1 MSKQAAPVVPPKIRA
16 RIALLVIALLFMYLL
31 LPRLG
36 DFSASWS
43 ALVDAKFGFVAVSMA
58 LVLGTYVAAAGT
70 YSLLAIKK
78 VQFFSTVLV
87 QVASAFTNRLLPA
100 GLGGLTINV
109 QYLRRSK
116 HTLVEALSVAGTNN
130 TLGLVGHGILLV
142 LLAIWSQGEIFS
154 KLHVPHL
161 FSNQW
166 LVLGVVLA
174 IVLANLV
181 VFKRLRHYIYE
192 LTDNVLINLF
202 KYRTHPLR
210 LLGSLLCS
218 LALTSLQVGVLYFCL
233 QAVGV
238 HLAIWSVFAAFTVG
252 ILAATATP
260 TPGGLGGAEA
270 GLVAGLL
277 SYGVASPEAL
287 ATALL
292 YRLLT
297 FWLPLLPG
305 LAVFLS
311 IRKRYL

>member
-1 MSKQAAPVVPPKIRA
+1 MSKSAAPVVPPKIRA

-43 ALVDAKFGFVAVSMA
+43 ALVDVKFGYVALGMV
-58 LVLGTYVAAAGT
+58 LVLGTYIAAAGT
-70 YSLLAIKK
+70 YRLLAVKK
-78 VQFFSTVLV
+78 VELFPTVMV

-100 GLGGLTINV
+100 GLGGLTINL
-109 QYLRRSK
+109 QYLRRSR
-116 HTLVEALSVAGTNN
+116 HTLAEALSVTGTNN
-130 TLGLVGHGILLV
+130 TLGLVGHGV
-142 LLAIWSQGEIFS
+142 LFVLIATWSRGEVFS
-154 KLHVPHL
+154 RLHLPHV

-166 LVLGVVLA
+166 LVLAAVLLIA
-174 IVLANLV
+174 LANLF
-181 VFKRLRHYIYE
+181 VFKKLRHYLYK
-192 LTDNVLINLF
+192 LTDDILINLF
-202 KYRTHPLR
+202 RYRAHPLR
-210 LLGSLLCS
+210 LLSALICS
-218 LALTSLQVGVLYFCL
+218 LALTSLHVGVLYFCS
-233 QAVGV
+233 QAIGI
-238 HLAIWSVFAAFTVG
+238 HLAIWSIFAAFTVG
-252 ILAATATP
+252 VLAGTATP

-270 GLVAGLL
+270 GLVAGLV

-287 ATALL
+287 AAALL